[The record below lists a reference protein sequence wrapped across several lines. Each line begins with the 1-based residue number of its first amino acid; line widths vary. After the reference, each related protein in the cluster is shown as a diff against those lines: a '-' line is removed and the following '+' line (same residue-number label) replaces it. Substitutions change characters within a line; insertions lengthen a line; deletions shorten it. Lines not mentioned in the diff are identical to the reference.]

1 MKTFFRKTGLLLM
14 VIALIVGLSSG
25 LAGCK
30 QKHNTVQDYS
40 EEEAEPH
47 GDTGLEWQTDEP
59 INPRANEL
67 DEELGQLADEPAVK
81 LVEPTE

>member
-1 MKTFFRKTGLLLM
+1 MKTFFRKTGFLLM
-14 VIALIVGLSSG
+14 VIVLIVHLTTG

-30 QKHNTVQDYS
+30 QKHNNVPDHI
-40 EEEAEPH
+40 EEEAEPQE
-47 GDTGLEWQTDEP
+47 DTGLEWHTEEP

>member
-1 MKTFFRKTGLLLM
+1 MKTFFRKTGFLLM
-14 VIALIVGLSSG
+14 VIALIVGLSTG

-30 QKHNTVQDYS
+30 RRQNTVPDYI
-40 EEEAEPH
+40 EEAEPQE
-47 GDTGLEWQTDEP
+47 DTGLEWHTEEP
-59 INPRANEL
+59 INQRANEL